1 MNLVFA
7 ILIILATSGIAI
19 TALLLVRRRAP
30 DGGYFHDG
38 DRAAGVFGTLA
49 TGFAVLLGLIVFLAF
64 ASYDQSRAGAETEA
78 LTVIHQIETA
88 QFLAPEA
95 TRELTGELTCYARY
109 VIHQEWPRM
118 ESGDLNDSVSP
129 WGIELF
135 LTMKDVQP
143 DGPVQETAFDT
154 WLDQTSARE
163 DARLDRVHGAEGIL
177 PWPLWLVLFFSA
189 GIIFVFMLFFADSG
203 ERAVVQAL
211 QIGSVVA
218 VITAT
223 LLVIRLL
230 ENPFQSGSAGLKPV
244 AMERT
249 LRILEEELA
258 GVGQQGTP
266 PCTERGEPL

>member
-7 ILIILATSGIAI
+7 VLTILATSGIAI

-109 VIHQEWPRM
+109 VVHQEWPRM

-143 DGPVQETAFDT
+143 EGPAQETAFDT

-223 LLVIRLL
+223 LLVIRFL
-230 ENPFQSGSAGLKPV
+230 ENPFQSGATGLKPV

-258 GVGQQGTP
+258 GVGVQGSP